1 MITKLRPCVVELYKI
16 ALPIMLDFVLQ
27 NEFTGG
33 SFILFYSRSH
43 WMLKDE
49 FFHMNRTIPE
59 IPRLL
64 QQDSGSF
71 QTHLNENTVAK
82 IDGH

>member
-1 MITKLRPCVVELYKI
+1 MITKLRPCVVEFYKI
-16 ALPIMLDFVLQ
+16 ALPIMLDFFLQ
-27 NEFTGG
+27 NEFTDG
-33 SFILFYSRSH
+33 SFILFSSRSH

-49 FFHMNRTIPE
+49 FLHMNRTIPK
-59 IPRLL
+59 ILRLL
-64 QQDSGSF
+64 QQASGSF